1 MGGNRELAE
10 RFIASL
16 EARDWDAWAGLLH
29 PAVVYEIPQ
38 SRERIRGRDR
48 YLRFNQ
54 EYPGDWHLRPK
65 VTIAD
70 ERHAVVWFEWLLDS
84 RTDDAMAF
92 FEFADGLIT
101 RVTDFWPEPYEP
113 PPGREHLVERWL
125 TGPAQQQPAQRRG
138 RVLRGAE
145 DRRGGG
151 RPAGGRTGTS
161 VPRRARRDA
170 PSGPAIRMPRVSSP
184 SAASMVPPP
193 PNDHRPRV
201 MSRASGRP
209 AASRTSRSAA
219 CRRLSASDRSAGP
232 VDAEDRPADLGAP

>member
-10 RFIASL
+10 RFIEAL

-29 PAVVYEIPQ
+29 PGVVYEIPQ

-70 ERHAVVWFEWLLDS
+70 DSHGVVWFEWLLDG
-84 RTDDAMAF
+84 RTDEAMAF
-92 FEFADGLIT
+92 FESADGLIT

-125 TGPAQQQPAQRRG
+125 LAGGAMRAATSSGLPHAAARGLRLGG
-138 RVLRGAE
+138 RVQRISGH
-145 DRRGGG
+145 
-151 RPAGGRTGTS
+151 
-161 VPRRARRDA
+161 PRRRPERRAETSRAVLAAA
-170 PSGPAIRMPRVSSP
+170 PS
-184 SAASMVPPP
+184 
-193 PNDHRPRV
+193 
-201 MSRASGRP
+201 
-209 AASRTSRSAA
+209 
-219 CRRLSASDRSAGP
+219 
-232 VDAEDRPADLGAP
+232 

>member
-16 EARDWDAWAGLLH
+16 EARDWGAWAGLLH

-70 ERHAVVWFEWLLDS
+70 ERHGAVWFEWLLDG

-125 TGPAQQQPAQRRG
+125 PARAAAVGVAPRAGFSTGANG
-138 RVLRGAE
+138 SGA
-145 DRRGGG
+145 RC
-151 RPAGGRTGTS
+151 P
-161 VPRRARRDA
+161 
-170 PSGPAIRMPRVSSP
+170 
-184 SAASMVPPP
+184 
-193 PNDHRPRV
+193 
-201 MSRASGRP
+201 
-209 AASRTSRSAA
+209 
-219 CRRLSASDRSAGP
+219 
-232 VDAEDRPADLGAP
+232 